1 MSWVLA
7 FTGVPQAISGL
18 ILGLTENKYL
28 ILLLINILLLFIGTF
43 MDVTPAILIFTPIF
57 LPIVKS
63 FGMSPVHFGVILIF
77 NLCIGNIT
85 PPVGNTLF
93 IGARVGKLKIEDVIG
108 ELLRYYIV
116 IIGVLM
122 LVTYI
127 PALSLYLPTLGGFI
141 K

>member
-1 MSWVLA
+1 
-7 FTGVPQAISGL
+7 
-18 ILGLTENKYL
+18 
-28 ILLLINILLLFIGTF
+28 

-57 LPIVKS
+57 LPIVQS
-63 FGMSPVHFGVILIF
+63 FGMSAVHFGVVLIF

-93 IGARVGKLKIEDVIG
+93 IGVRVGNLKIEDVIG
-108 ELLRYYIV
+108 ELLKYYAV
-116 IIGVLM
+116 IILVLM

-127 PALSLYLPTLGGFI
+127 PAVSLYLPTLGGFI

>member
-1 MSWVLA
+1 
-7 FTGVPQAISGL
+7 
-18 ILGLTENKYL
+18 
-28 ILLLINILLLFIGTF
+28 

-63 FGMSPVHFGVILIF
+63 FGMSPIQFGIIIVF

-93 IGARVGKLKIEDVIG
+93 VGVKVGNLKIEDVMG
-108 ELLRYYIV
+108 ELIKYYAV
-116 IIGVLM
+116 IIIVLM
-122 LVTYI
+122 LVTYL
-127 PALSLYLPTLGGFI
+127 PQLSMYLPILSGLA

>member
-1 MSWVLA
+1 
-7 FTGVPQAISGL
+7 
-18 ILGLTENKYL
+18 
-28 ILLLINILLLFIGTF
+28 

-63 FGMSPVHFGVILIF
+63 FGMSPVQFGIIIVF

-93 IGARVGKLKIEDVIG
+93 VGVKVGNLKIEDVMG
-108 ELLRYYIV
+108 HLVKYYAV
-116 IIGVLM
+116 IIVVLM
-122 LVTYI
+122 MIT
-127 PALSLYLPTLGGFI
+127 YLPII